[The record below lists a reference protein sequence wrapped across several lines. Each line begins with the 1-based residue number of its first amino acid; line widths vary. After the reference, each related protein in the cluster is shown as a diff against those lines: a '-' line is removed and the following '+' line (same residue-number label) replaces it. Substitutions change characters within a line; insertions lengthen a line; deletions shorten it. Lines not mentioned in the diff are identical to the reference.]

1 MAILTGITGR
11 RAKAN
16 IKGVFGHV
24 RNPFSRNVRALQGPA
39 RRPFITAVATDA
51 VPMTV
56 KVIAQLLRQL
66 SKYAMLQLRLK
77 LLETEGQDEVLW
89 QTGR

>member
-1 MAILTGITGR
+1 
-11 RAKAN
+11 
-16 IKGVFGHV
+16 
-24 RNPFSRNVRALQGPA
+24 
-39 RRPFITAVATDA
+39 
-51 VPMTV
+51 MTV